1 MNIMIMWM
9 KEWVELYTFCK
20 TRASTLTVKRI
31 FSGIQNPLQIFSS
44 VAIAVVLTIRLIGK
58 ATKLPGD
65 KILDLIGASLER
77 KTKETKAETD
87 NQKPF
92 SLSMLGITIT
102 AKGFAGKII
111 FIALLSTISAAAGS
125 LVVSRLGDFNPI
137 LDNWH

>member
-1 MNIMIMWM
+1 M
-9 KEWVELYTFCK
+9 
-20 TRASTLTVKRI
+20 
-31 FSGIQNPLQIFSS
+31 QIFSS